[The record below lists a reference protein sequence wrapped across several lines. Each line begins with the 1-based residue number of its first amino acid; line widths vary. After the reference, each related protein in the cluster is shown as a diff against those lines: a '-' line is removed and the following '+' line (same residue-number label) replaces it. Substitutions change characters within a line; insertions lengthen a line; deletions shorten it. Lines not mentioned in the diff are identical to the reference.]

1 MPCFRSIVLVGVAL
15 ASGALAT
22 LLPAQRRAAPQ
33 SQSGFWYG
41 FGLAPGWARLSCQI
55 CSSQRPTG
63 VSGLVRLGGRMG
75 PKTLIGAELLGWH
88 QRDGGVTQTLTAIGA
103 AAYFYPGR
111 RRALYFKGGV
121 GLVTHRAD
129 DGVDV
134 ITSTGFGPQ
143 MGIGY
148 EFGFGRKWTL
158 APFFNLATGMIA
170 GGVKFNGGQAVD
182 QVNVSFFQLG
192 VTLARP

>member
-1 MPCFRSIVLVGVAL
+1 MSRFKLIVAFTMATVLVG
-15 ASGALAT
+15 S
-22 LLPAQRRAAPQ
+22 LPAQRRSQAPA
-33 SQSGFWYG
+33 QSGFWYG
-41 FGLAPGWARLSCQI
+41 FGLAPGWARVSCGI
-55 CSSQRPTG
+55 CAGDRPVG
-63 VSGLVRLGGRMG
+63 VSGVVRLGGGAGRRV
-75 PKTLIGAELLGWH
+75 LIGAELAGWH
-88 QRDGGVTQTLTAIGA
+88 QRGGNVTQTLTAIGA
-103 AAYFYPGR
+103 AAYFYPGQ

-134 ITSTGFGPQ
+134 ITSTGLGPQ

-158 APFFNLATGMIA
+158 APFFNLATGILA

-192 VTLARP
+192 VTLTRP